1 MVKGLHVCSGRSL
14 PLSLCVRN
22 KNTLNPIPWPW
33 RKIPGPVPS
42 PSRPL
47 GSFNKP
53 RVGNAVLYFLSLQQP
68 SSISLFSIP
77 LLFPILIPRLFSK
90 HSPNPHYRATFEIC
104 IYIQWL
110 SNYAA
115 NPHSYSNP
123 LTSVFKSTI
132 RISQT
137 RLLAGVRGRTVFCCV
152 AMRFVFFCI
161 PIPSSAAGSVF
172 NTLLQFK
179 FLHSLAIEVQ
189 WLVSWVSL

>member
-1 MVKGLHVCSGRSL
+1 MKDKLYKSAGRSL
-14 PLSLCVRN
+14 GLESTWWSKFLLPLAHSDPS
-22 KNTLNPIPWPW
+22 TS
-33 RKIPGPVPS
+33 PG
-42 PSRPL
+42 
-47 GSFNKP
+47 
-53 RVGNAVLYFLSLQQP
+53 
-68 SSISLFSIP
+68 
-77 LLFPILIPRLFSK
+77 
-90 HSPNPHYRATFEIC
+90 ATFEIC